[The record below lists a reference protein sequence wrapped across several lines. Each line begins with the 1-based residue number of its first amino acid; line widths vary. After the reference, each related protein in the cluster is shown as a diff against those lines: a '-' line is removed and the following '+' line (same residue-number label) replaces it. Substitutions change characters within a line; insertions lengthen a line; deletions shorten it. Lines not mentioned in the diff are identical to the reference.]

1 LLRWSDTASPELVSE
16 AIAIRT
22 VNPFFV
28 SEDRLARQAYRYDY
42 RYRLAAFLLI
52 ATILLQVPFIAFI
65 CYQRQIE
72 QREGIRRGF
81 AFQKKAQITADLD
94 SLKETEVQLRQIKSW
109 EPILRGR
116 MPVSAVLGAIE
127 QTIPR
132 EVALSRISL
141 EATNYRQVSIYSGS
155 FRVPETYT
163 ITLQG
168 EQNVPDQGVWQKF
181 INGLLSRLPPGS
193 KLLTSLVDNDPN
205 LKSAVV
211 NCKAVLIA
219 QSNGNYFP
227 LGVNKIDT
235 EEDL

>member
-1 LLRWSDTASPELVSE
+1 M
-16 AIAIRT
+16 
-22 VNPFFV
+22 NPFFV

-42 RYRLAAFLLI
+42 RYRLAAFMLM
-52 ATILLQVPFIAFI
+52 ATILLQVPFIAYM
-65 CYQRQIE
+65 CYQRQIG
-72 QREGIRRGF
+72 QREGTRHGF
-81 AFQKKAQITADLD
+81 ALQKKAQMTADLD
-94 SLKETEVQLRQIKSW
+94 MLKETEVQLGQIKSW

-141 EATNYRQVSIYSGS
+141 EAANYRQVSVYSGS
-155 FRVPETYT
+155 FRVPENYT

-168 EQNVPDQGVWQKF
+168 EQNVPDHGIWQKF
-181 INGLLSRLPPGS
+181 ITSLLSRLPPGS
-193 KLLTSLVDNDPN
+193 KVLTSLVDNDPN
-205 LKSAVV
+205 LKGAIL
-211 NCKAVLIA
+211 NCKAVLMA

-227 LGVNKIDT
+227 LGLNKIDT